1 MARVFGV
8 SKVKLNGVDFGTKQG
23 ASLEL
28 GGETK
33 TSQFAS
39 GQRSGSS
46 GEPTASKIDMTVE
59 ITGATDFELL
69 RNFSGIAEF
78 VMDTGQVYSMG
89 NAEVMVPPTLSDN
102 GAGASLSLEGDPA
115 TLVS

>member
-1 MARVFGV
+1 MAKVAGV
-8 SKVKLNGVDFGTKQG
+8 VKVKLNGVDFGTKQG

-39 GQRSGSS
+39 GRRSGSS
-46 GEPTASKIDMTVE
+46 GEPTASKCTFTVE
-59 ITGATDFELL
+59 ITALTDFELL
-69 RNFSGIAEF
+69 RTFSGIAEF
-78 VMDTGQVYSMG
+78 EMDTGQVYSMG
-89 NAEVMVPPTLSDN
+89 NAEVMVPPTLNDN

-115 TLVS
+115 VPV